1 MREQIQTMSHRASE
15 GCDCRACQDAKA
27 LGRELAAALAEQTRL
42 TQRLSEV
49 EAERDEYKVQM
60 HGAGLRADNAER
72 REAHLKAD
80 QERMREAL
88 KVTGDTS
95 DGYHTFNELY
105 AYRKAYH
112 ALLSNQ
118 WTALGLY
125 DVHKSWRHSDGELCF
140 GGDWFIVS
148 AQTPEGQVTNH
159 YQTDDWALF
168 AVPDRETAA
177 EWDGHTPQE
186 ALSRLLTLA
195 ALSTPRQP

>member
-1 MREQIQTMSHRASE
+1 MTEIEQLR
-15 GCDCRACQDAKA
+15 
-27 LGRELAAALAEQTRL
+27 
-42 TQRLSEV
+42 QRLSEV
-49 EAERDEYKVQM
+49 EAEREKWKQAAAQ
-60 HGAGLRADNAER
+60 AGFDADDRDA
-72 REAHLKAD
+72 LLAD

-112 ALLSNQ
+112 AVLSNL
-118 WTALGLY
+118 WASLGLY
-125 DVHKSWRHSDGELCF
+125 DVHKSWRHSDGEHCF
-140 GGDWFIVS
+140 GGGWFIVS

-168 AVPDRETAA
+168 AVPEREKAA
-177 EWDGHTPQE
+177 DWDGHMPQE
-186 ALSRLLTLA
+186 ALSRLLALA